1 MSILEFLYRAFET
14 DVSFHVTVTI
24 KHKTHE
30 LYAVAW
36 IFWKRASHRRS
47 PQLRFGAASGEDG
60 SPTSPVDQS
69 KCIDLAACFAA
80 AFGGASFWSLP
91 VSSLDRIIWLLR
103 VRRRALP
110 EFSSEDNPPC
120 VFRLAAVG

>member
-24 KHKTHE
+24 KRKTHE
-30 LYAVAW
+30 LCAVAW
-36 IFWKRASHRRS
+36 IFGKRASHRRG

-69 KCIDLAACFAA
+69 KCVDISDKYFESFRRRSERACF
-80 AFGGASFWSLP
+80 SCLICRR
-91 VSSLDRIIWLLR
+91 L
-103 VRRRALP
+103 RRRVLL
-110 EFSSEDNPPC
+110 EPPC
-120 VFRLAAVG
+120 LIT